1 MFQPTF
7 NHVHNVKENRMK
19 KRNFRRMMATAS
31 LVLGV
36 SGVGPAHADIFGG
49 FLGAAAGATDVYGMT
64 CPIGTISVRAN
75 VNDGAAAGVQVSVHM
90 INPNGGAATA
100 SAVDG
105 GGPSALATLAG
116 GAGNYL
122 VAVDKD
128 AAINEGYVVA
138 MDCHNAAGAIAGNQ
152 AVLVQNQ

>member
-1 MFQPTF
+1 
-7 NHVHNVKENRMK
+7 MK

-49 FLGAAAGATDVYGMT
+49 FLGIAAGAAATDVYGMT
-64 CPIGTISVRAN
+64 CPIGTTSVQAN
-75 VNDGAAAGVQVSVHM
+75 VNDGTAAGNQISVQV
-90 INPNGGAATA
+90 IDPIGGAATA

-105 GGPSALATLAG
+105 GGPSALAALAG

-122 VAVDKD
+122 VTVHKNTAVG
-128 AAINEGYVVA
+128 EGYSVA
-138 MDCHNAAGAIAGNQ
+138 MDCYTAAGAVAGTQ
-152 AVLVQNQ
+152 AVLVQDQ